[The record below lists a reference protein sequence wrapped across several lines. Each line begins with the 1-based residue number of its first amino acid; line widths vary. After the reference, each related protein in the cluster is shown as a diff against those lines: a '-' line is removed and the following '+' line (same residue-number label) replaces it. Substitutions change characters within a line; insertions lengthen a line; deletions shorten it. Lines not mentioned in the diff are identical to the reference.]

1 MSHYIVSYPACCF
14 GAMPGPYS
22 LNICPLPHRVF
33 LVVPLISSLGIKIH
47 HSAAFPTPHQLSTS
61 LVSTLSRLGMVSLLS
76 ICVCFFCL
84 FVCLFAVVSFWFRL
98 MLFVQEVFFPQKF
111 QSFSLDFAL
120 LVFLLLWYLDSI
132 TPACAL
138 ALYPLQLLFRYLGL
152 DMWRSFS
159 GTRMTRS
166 IN

>member
-1 MSHYIVSYPACCF
+1 MCKLANMSHYIVSYPACCF

-84 FVCLFAVVSFWFRL
+84 FVCCGFFLVSFDAVHSGGFFTPEIPIFFSWFCS
-98 MLFVQEVFFPQKF
+98 PG
-111 QSFSLDFAL
+111 FSST
-120 LVFLLLWYLDSI
+120 LVPGFHYSSLCTGTLPTSI
-132 TPACAL
+132 
-138 ALYPLQLLFRYLGL
+138 
-152 DMWRSFS
+152 
-159 GTRMTRS
+159 
-166 IN
+166 IV